1 MLSLKYDNLRLYWAV
16 VTEKTFKYL
25 SVGIL
30 SDKSAFSLD
39 IVNFE

>member
-1 MLSLKYDNLRLYWAV
+1 MSLISENFRLYWAV

-25 SVGIL
+25 SAGIL
-30 SDKSAFSLD
+30 SDKSTFSLD